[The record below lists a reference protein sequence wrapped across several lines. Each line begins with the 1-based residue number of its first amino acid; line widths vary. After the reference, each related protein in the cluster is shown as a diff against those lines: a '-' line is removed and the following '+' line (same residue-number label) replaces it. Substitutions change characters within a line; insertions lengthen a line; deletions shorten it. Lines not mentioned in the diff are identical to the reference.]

1 MFLLQLITSI
11 FFLLHYSSFKTNECM
26 DQIAELWMPF
36 CLFYAICCE
45 MYDVLIYALYT
56 EIFCVENVY
65 VKVAVN
71 SKQLAILDEISQ

>member
-1 MFLLQLITSI
+1 
-11 FFLLHYSSFKTNECM
+11 
-26 DQIAELWMPF
+26 
-36 CLFYAICCE
+36 
-45 MYDVLIYALYT
+45 MYDVLIYALYP